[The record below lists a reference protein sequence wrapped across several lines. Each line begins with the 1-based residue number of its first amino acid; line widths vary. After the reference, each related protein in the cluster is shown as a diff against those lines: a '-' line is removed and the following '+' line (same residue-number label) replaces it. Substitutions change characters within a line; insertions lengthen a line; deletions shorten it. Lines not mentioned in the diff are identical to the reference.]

1 MRRVD
6 QLPPV
11 VTAIPSES
19 PCWVDSVLADMRR
32 LAVARRL
39 RLAELPPNVQAAVRQ
54 MTLDLRDG
62 RL

>member
-1 MRRVD
+1 
-6 QLPPV
+6 V